1 MVACSV
7 CCRPVCVII
16 LACFLRNFEAVKE
29 TKDLYGVNFRE
40 RAKKVADTEI
50 EPYTDLTNLLTS
62 PPHAIALMGHL
73 LLIATDNDFTLNMLK
88 TKSFKKQ
95 FEYLK
100 YPDSF
105 RSSLVQLANIGW
117 DAFNEAHKNM
127 DSMKLY
133 TTNIN
138 SHLELLFDVMT
149 EGTNDEVQYFSK
161 KTLKKI
167 ELIADECLK
176 LSLDVEGRFLL
187 FMNVAGELLEASTMA
202 KGFYEDKSKDTETAI
217 RAAMEEIKK
226 SLQEKEMLTKQF
238 EDIDEEIK
246 SASADFKE
254 ALDDAPSWMKL
265 MAFSVFDGTFGV
277 VKKLL
282 FQSLYDQVH
291 ETRET
296 ETNEDRAKTRAFGF
310 AENLYHAVD
319 QLVEIATAGSK
330 NGQKKPDWNKIDA
343 VRGLKHTISH
353 IDKRLKK
360 DSEHTDAHYQGIKI
374 SKNALKYCKKLI
386 ELHKELKIDDDEVRQ
401 IVINI
406 EDMHFDVKQFLADA
420 KEHMYKTGAGWKQ
433 TILSSDTLVQQEL
446 TRWSLKLESARNAL
460 EDSRRCK
467 EETFQNIIKSNNR
480 ITNSLKELESFKI
493 EEVNFDDILKVM
505 VKSLKSIAQVRSE
518 WGKIVRFFQTISR
531 VIKIKNHE
539 NVQNFVEDTTFA
551 VDSEPKQGKINAFTN
566 KVIFEE
572 LLKVSTMTYAVQAI
586 TSAYVEVS
594 DKHLLDQINRLGGLV
609 ALDPATDKKE
619 IERRRK
625 ELNKQSQKAVDETFQ
640 IVQKK
645 HKEYFEKV
653 EENLRQ
659 KDYHK
664 SKGN

>member
-1 MVACSV
+1 MCYR
-7 CCRPVCVII
+7 C
-16 LACFLRNFEAVKE
+16 FEAGKE
-29 TKDLYGVNFRE
+29 TKDISGLNFRE

-62 PPHAIALMGHL
+62 PSHAIALMGHL
-73 LLIATDNDFTLNMLK
+73 LLIATDNDFTLK

-105 RSSLVQLANIGW
+105 RASLVQLTNIGW
-117 DAFNEAHKNM
+117 DAFNEAHINM
-127 DSMKLY
+127 DSMRLH
-133 TTNIN
+133 TTNID
-138 SHLELLFDVMT
+138 SHLKLLVNVMT
-149 EGTNDEVQYFSK
+149 EGTSDEVEYFST

-167 ELIADECLK
+167 AKIADECLK

-187 FMNVAGELLEASTMA
+187 FMNVTGELLEASTMA
-202 KGFYEDKSKDTETAI
+202 KGFYDDKAKDTVIAI
-217 RAAMEEIKK
+217 RAVKEEVKK
-226 SLQEKEMLTKQF
+226 SQKEKEMLDKKY
-238 EDIDEEIK
+238 EEIDKEIK

-254 ALDDAPSWMKL
+254 ALDDAPSSMKL

-277 VKKLL
+277 VKKFL
-282 FQSLYDQVH
+282 FGRDQSLYDQVH
-291 ETRET
+291 DTRET
-296 ETNEDRAKTRAFGF
+296 ESPEDRAKNRAFVF
-310 AENLYHAVD
+310 AEDLHREIN

-330 NGQKKPDWNKIDA
+330 SGQKEPDWNKIND
-343 VRGLKHTISH
+343 VRGIKHTISH

-360 DSEHTDAHYQGIKI
+360 DSEHTDAHHQGIKI
-374 SKNALKYCKKLI
+374 IKNALEYCEKLI
-386 ELHKELKIDDDEVRQ
+386 ELNKELMRDDDEVKQ
-401 IVINI
+401 VVINI
-406 EDMHFDVKQFLADA
+406 EDIHLDVKQFLADA
-420 KEHMYKTGAGWKQ
+420 KEHMYKTRAGWKQ
-433 TILSSDTLVQQEL
+433 TILSSDTLVQHEL
-446 TRWSLKLESARNAL
+446 TRSSIKVESARDAL
-460 EDSRRCK
+460 EDSRRSK
-467 EETFQNIIKSNNR
+467 EETFQNILKTNKR
-480 ITNSLKELESFKI
+480 ITNTLKELESFKI
-493 EEVNFDDILKVM
+493 EEVNFDDIRKIL
-505 VKSLKSIAQVRSE
+505 VKGLKSIAEVRSE
-518 WGKIVRFFQTISR
+518 WGKIVRFFQNISR
-531 VIKIKNHE
+531 VIKMKFHE
-539 NVQNFVEDTTFA
+539 NVQNLVEDMTFA
-551 VDSEPKQGKINAFTN
+551 VDSKLKQGKINEFTN

-625 ELNKQSQKAVDETFQ
+625 ELNEQSQKAVDETFQ

-653 EENLRQ
+653 EENQRQ
-659 KDYHK
+659 IDYHK